1 VEGTIV
7 AVCTSERKGT
17 RKRNVNHGDLVVGR
31 GLAGDAHNLGPGGKP
46 WPRQV
51 SLLALES
58 IDKMRR
64 LGLAVGPGD
73 FAENLTTQGLDLPK
87 LPIGCRLRVGPTAL
101 LEITQIGKVCHQRC
115 AIYYQAGDC
124 VMPREGV
131 FAQVLVGG
139 PVRTGDPIV
148 VLEEGKEVG

>member
-1 VEGTIV
+1 V
-7 AVCTSERKGT
+7 A
-17 RKRNVNHGDLVVGR
+17 GR
-31 GLAGDAHNLGPGGKP
+31 GLAGDAHNLGPGGEP
-46 WPRQV
+46 WHRQV

-64 LGLAVGPGD
+64 LGLSVGPGD
-73 FAENLTTQGLDLPK
+73 FAENLTTQGLDLLK

-124 VMPREGV
+124 VMPKEGI

-148 VLEEGKEVG
+148 VLEEGYERI